1 MAKARKSITA
11 AILAGMTVLAVGC
24 SSDSGSN
31 GSSGNSNSGGDNGGE
46 TNAAAG
52 GPIKATG
59 SATVE
64 PITSYMANRYDFDVD
79 VEAIGSTD
87 GFDKFCNGEA
97 DINDASTPIPGD
109 GAEVDFQKQCADND
123 VEYIELPIGLD
134 AITIVKH
141 RDNDFA
147 TDLTVEQLH
156 DIWSK
161 ESEVSKWSDI
171 DPSWP
176 DEEIKLYGRPEG
188 SGTLGVFEDLVL
200 DGDEI
205 RDDYESTDDI
215 DELTQWVAD
224 DPNALSFMGIGNY
237 LSAEE
242 DAQRMID
249 NVKVGGVEPT
259 AEETKEGNYPLSR
272 PLFIYVNKESTE
284 REDVDKFVTTYLE
297 HAEAVMPRVYFY
309 QLPEEDY
316 ENAQKRYADRE
327 TGADERWQS

>member
-1 MAKARKSITA
+1 MAKTRKALVASALA
-11 AILAGMTVLAVGC
+11 AVTVFAAGC
-24 SSDSGSN
+24 SSD
-31 GSSGNSNSGGDNGGE
+31 NSPGE
-46 TNAAAG
+46 DA
-52 GPIKATG
+52 IQVTG

-64 PITSYMANRYDFDVD
+64 PITSYMANRYDFDVN

-87 GFDKFCNGEA
+87 GFEKFCNGEA
-97 DINDASTPIPGD
+97 DINDASVAISD
-109 GAEVDFQKQCADND
+109 DYQKQCGDND
-123 VEYIELPIGLD
+123 VEFIELPIGLD

-147 TDLTVEQLH
+147 ADLTTQQLH

-161 ESEVSKWSDI
+161 DSPVSKWSDI

-188 SGTLGVFEDLVL
+188 SGTLDVFKDLVL

-205 RDDYESTDDI
+205 RDDYEATDDVQ
-215 DELTQWVAD
+215 ELSAWVAE

-237 LSAEE
+237 LATE
-242 DAQRMID
+242 DEHQKFID
-249 NVKVGGVEPT
+249 NVNVDGVAPSS
-259 AEETKEGNYPLSR
+259 EEAKSGNYPLSR
-272 PLFIYVNKESTE
+272 PLFIYVNKASTE

-297 HAEAVMPRVYFY
+297 HSEAVMPRVFFY

-316 ENAQKRYADRE
+316 ANAQKRYADRT
-327 TGADERWQS
+327 TGPDDRWQG

>member
-1 MAKARKSITA
+1 MTKPRKALVASALA
-11 AILAGMTVLAVGC
+11 AVTVFASAC
-24 SSDSGSN
+24 SSDN
-31 GSSGNSNSGGDNGGE
+31 TPGE
-46 TNAAAG
+46 DA
-52 GPIKATG
+52 IQVTG

-64 PITSYMANRYDFDVD
+64 PITSYIANRYDFDVN

-87 GFDKFCNGEA
+87 GFEKFCNGEA
-97 DINDASTPIPGD
+97 DINDASVAIPD
-109 GAEVDFQKQCADND
+109 DYQKQCGDND
-123 VEYIELPIGLD
+123 VEFIELPIGLD

-147 TDLTVEQLH
+147 ADLTTQQLH

-161 ESEVSKWSDI
+161 DSPVSKWSDI

-188 SGTLGVFEDLVL
+188 SGTLDVFKDLVL

-205 RDDYESTDDI
+205 RDDYEATDDVE
-215 DELTQWVAD
+215 ELSAWVAE

-237 LSAEE
+237 LATE
-242 DAQRMID
+242 DEHQKFID
-249 NVKVGGVEPT
+249 NVNVDGVAPSS
-259 AEETKEGNYPLSR
+259 EEAKSGNYPLSR
-272 PLFIYVNKESTE
+272 PLFIYVNKASTE

-297 HAEAVMPRVYFY
+297 HSEAVMPRVFFY

-316 ENAQKRYADRE
+316 GNAQKRYADRT
-327 TGADERWQS
+327 TGPDDRWQS